1 MLITKTQTQMK
12 INKSILILGTAIA
25 VFACSEN
32 EPISELENLNPENP
46 SFDGAERAN
55 FTETGTTKEG
65 YYAGLPITYES
76 IGSDNIFE
84 GDIILPKDEIYTE
97 DSNFVL
103 EDGQNPSESKSVGRT
118 SGRWPNNTVYYTI
131 ASDLPNKSRVT
142 SAIASWENNTNLTF
156 VQRTNESNY
165 IYFRPG
171 GGCSSSVGMIGGRQ
185 NINLASGCSTG
196 NTIHEIGH
204 AVGLWHEQSRADR
217 DQYVTIN
224 FQNIQSGKEFNFRT
238 YVEQGRD
245 GDEYTG
251 SLDFGSIMMYGAY
264 SFSKNGQPT
273 ITRKNGSTYSVQR
286 NALSSEDLQ
295 GIDKMYPDGGDGG
308 GEPTYENGQYYTVYG
323 LRVYRYND
331 KWYYYSSN
339 NGWREV
345 VYVNGAWYYA

>member
-1 MLITKTQTQMK
+1 MK
-12 INKSILILGTAIA
+12 INKSILLMGTALAILS
-25 VFACSEN
+25 CSEN
-32 EPISELENLNPENP
+32 EPISELENLEPDNQV
-46 SFDGAERAN
+46 FDGAERAN
-55 FTETGTTKEG
+55 FSETGTIKEG
-65 YYAGLPITYES
+65 FYAGLPITYES
-76 IGSDNIFE
+76 IDEDNIFE

-97 DSNFVL
+97 SSNFVL
-103 EDGQNPSESKSVGRT
+103 ENGQDPSLSRSVGRT

-131 ASDLPNKSRVT
+131 ANDLPNQSRVT
-142 SAIASWENNTNLTF
+142 NAIASWENNTNLTF
-156 VQRTNESNY
+156 IQRTNESNY
-165 IYFRPG
+165 INFRPG
-171 GGCSSSVGMIGGRQ
+171 SGCSSSVGMVGGRQ

-224 FQNIQSGKEFNFRT
+224 FQNIQSGKDFNFKT
-238 YVEQGRD
+238 YVEQGYD
-245 GDEYTG
+245 GDEYTS

-264 SFSKNGQPT
+264 SFSNNGQPT

-286 NALSSEDLQ
+286 NALSTGDLE
-295 GIDKMYPDGGDGG
+295 GIEKMYPDGGDGG

-331 KWYYYSSN
+331 KWYYYSSQ
-339 NGWREV
+339 GWREV